1 MKKPIAHIVL
11 LSVFTVLGVSLS
23 TADQVTLGNGDILNG
38 KVITVTTNSLVI
50 QDDTL
55 GTLTLARAK
64 ISNVTFGAATVAV
77 PSPATPAIPNIV
89 QKSPEADFEA
99 NSNSDLAAIAR
110 EIREHSN
117 LVQHVEAQIL
127 GSSASPEAA
136 SKFNELL
143 DELSSGQLDMNGL
156 RAQAQS
162 AADQLRDYKK
172 EMGSDAGEEVN
183 AYLAILNGF
192 LRETAPTN
200 SAAP

>member
-1 MKKPIAHIVL
+1 VKKPIAHIVL

-64 ISNVTFGAATVAV
+64 ISNVTFGAATAAARSLAM
-77 PSPATPAIPNIV
+77 PKIV
-89 QKSPEADFEA
+89 QKKPEADFEA

>member
-64 ISNVTFGAATVAV
+64 ISNVTFGAATAAAR
-77 PSPATPAIPNIV
+77 SLAMPNIV
-89 QKSPEADFEA
+89 QKKPEADFEA

-200 SAAP
+200 GAAP